1 MQNDSFDFE
10 TDEEDQYKS
19 LPLPKDDPYAAKILD
34 WFVLNGYHT
43 FEREYEDHQPW
54 LVCDSVRRLTGIN
67 KPLCEHDD
75 HPVIYVDETYSYQL
89 DHLVELATMTSSP
102 CIWPFDLMEKLLAPL
117 QDELQRSQSE
127 CNYEILPF
135 EYDDSRCVWVFSRFN
150 ENDFAESRLD
160 LKMREHFVLVD
171 NVDALLS

>member
-89 DHLVELATMTSSP
+89 DHLVEIATLTAAHCERARAEM
-102 CIWPFDLMEKLLAPL
+102 DQLLAPL
-117 QDELQRSQSE
+117 QLELRINHFE
-127 CNYEILPF
+127 CDYEI
-135 EYDDSRCVWVFSRFN
+135 ESSEADGNRCAWITTRFN
-150 ENDFAESRLD
+150 ENDFKESRLD

-171 NVDALLS
+171 RVDALLS